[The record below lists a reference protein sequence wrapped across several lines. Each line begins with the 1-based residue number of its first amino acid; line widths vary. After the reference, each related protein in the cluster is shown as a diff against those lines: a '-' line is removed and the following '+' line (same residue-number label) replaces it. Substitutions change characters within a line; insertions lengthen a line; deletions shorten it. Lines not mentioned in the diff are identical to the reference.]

1 MRSFQC
7 KEKWKPDGTYQEKIM
22 DSAPETQPELKP
34 QRSDTM
40 EPRPHP
46 QPDLAFRRKP
56 SYPEDPRFKSPILAT
71 FLSVVPG
78 LGQVYTGYYRQGFIN
93 IIVVGSLIAILSG
106 PEENIRGLMPLLVF
120 FLVFFWLFN
129 LVDSYRRA
137 SFYNQALS
145 GIPVTELPQDFKLPE
160 QHGSLLIGSLLI
172 LAGLVIASHTV
183 FGYSLE
189 WLQRWWPIALIL
201 VGAYLVIQAIRDR
214 KSKS

>member
-1 MRSFQC
+1 
-7 KEKWKPDGTYQEKIM
+7 M
-22 DSAPETQPELKP
+22 DSAPETQPEIKP
-34 QRSDTM
+34 QRADTM
-40 EPRPHP
+40 EPRPYP
-46 QPDLAFRRKP
+46 QPDLALRRKP
-56 SYPEDPRFKSPILAT
+56 SYPEDPRFKSPALAT

-93 IIVVGSLIAILSG
+93 VIVVGSLIAILNG
-106 PEENIRGLMPLLVF
+106 QEENIQAVQPLLVF

-145 GIPVTELPQDFKLPE
+145 GIAVTELPQDFKLPE

-189 WLQRWWPIALIL
+189 WLQRWWPAALIL
-201 VGAYLVIQAIRDR
+201 VGAYLVLQAIRDR
-214 KSKS
+214 KRAS